1 MNAVRSPGKL
11 WWAGALLRQRLLRR
25 DPVSRAR
32 IHPVPVRTVGRGGGA
47 WVVPASALANPRAI
61 VYAVGVGENTD
72 FDEALVREHHLVVH
86 AFDPTPRAIAH
97 AAHVSDRLPDFHFQP
112 YGLWNEDADLTF
124 HAPADPTHVS
134 HSLTGLQGHRPSF
147 VAPCRRLTTLMRDLG
162 HDHVDLL
169 KIDIEGAEY
178 AVLRDLLR
186 SAVPVGTLCVEFD
199 ETHSPQDAGWRDRI
213 TAMVAELASGGYRL
227 VAVRP
232 KGNYTFLGPGR
243 PGG

>member
-1 MNAVRSPGKL
+1 MNPIRSPGKL
-11 WWAGALLRQRLLRR
+11 WWASALLRQRLLRH

-32 IHPVPVRTVGRGGGA
+32 IHPAPLVTVGRGSGA
-47 WVVPASALANPRAI
+47 WVVPAAALSNPQAI

-72 FDEALVREHHLVVH
+72 FDEALAGDHHLTVH

-97 AAHVSDRLPDFHFQP
+97 AAKVSARLPRFRFQP
-112 YGLWNEDADLTF
+112 LGLWNEDADLTF
-124 HAPADPTHVS
+124 HAPANPSHVS

-147 VAPCRRLTTLMRDLG
+147 TAPCRRLTTLMRDLG
-162 HDHVDLL
+162 HNRVDLL

-178 AVLRDLLR
+178 AVLRDILR
-186 SAVPVGTLCVEFD
+186 AAVPVGALCVEFD

-213 TAMVAELASGGYRL
+213 AAMVAELEAGGYRL

-232 KGNYTFLGPGR
+232 KGNYTFLGTTAR
-243 PGG
+243 